1 MQNDLE
7 EFVAE
12 YFEKQKLQVIRN
24 EGNRKYIHLV
34 ITDGKIKL
42 GVHIKDWAKPLPSSE
57 ISNLQE
63 FLSTKEGKSFSG
75 VLLVGRKEYGFA
87 KSTLAAKNNIDEPNK
102 IQLMIYDRNNSTLG
116 IYDESDETTPPLQ
129 KQVHISVCTCKGGV
143 GKTTVAAH
151 LSGALTLLGYQVA
164 LGDADPHMHLLNL
177 LDPEREGVILGKNK
191 IECFSINEY
200 MNSTVKK
207 EQCQFVIYDCA
218 PNLESNKK
226 EIYEQSDFAL
236 IPINLC
242 PLGIGKNKRILK
254 ETFDYIKVF
263 NKSIKCLT
271 LVNNEIKSQDEENAI
286 ARSLREELTKG
297 RKTTSMHLLPKSI
310 RHSEHLYY

>member
-102 IQLMIYDRNNSTLG
+102 IQLMIY
-116 IYDESDETTPPLQ
+116 
-129 KQVHISVCTCKGGV
+129 
-143 GKTTVAAH
+143 
-151 LSGALTLLGYQVA
+151 
-164 LGDADPHMHLLNL
+164 
-177 LDPEREGVILGKNK
+177 
-191 IECFSINEY
+191 
-200 MNSTVKK
+200 
-207 EQCQFVIYDCA
+207 
-218 PNLESNKK
+218 
-226 EIYEQSDFAL
+226 
-236 IPINLC
+236 
-242 PLGIGKNKRILK
+242 
-254 ETFDYIKVF
+254 
-263 NKSIKCLT
+263 
-271 LVNNEIKSQDEENAI
+271 
-286 ARSLREELTKG
+286 G
-297 RKTTSMHLLPKSI
+297 R
-310 RHSEHLYY
+310 R